1 MRSVIFTF
9 TTHNHQPLGNFDYVF
24 EEAYAKS
31 YRPFFELASQY
42 PIRFAT
48 HFSGILLDWIE
59 SHHPEH
65 IERLRAMVARG
76 QLEMISGGFFE
87 PILAVIPPHDQQAQ
101 IALLTER
108 IERLFGQ
115 AGSSPWRA
123 PLGMW
128 LAERVWE
135 EPLAS
140 VLHDAGMRY
149 VLLDDTHFL
158 QAGLREEDLSGYYVT
173 EDLGKTL
180 AVFPISKALRY
191 TIPFVPVDET
201 LRVLRDMASEAGSN
215 IVSFADDGEKFGV
228 WPATY
233 DRVYGTSDRDGW
245 LEEFFRKLAEN
256 AAWIRMMQPGE
267 VLDALPPKGR
277 IYLPNASY
285 AEMNEWAL
293 PTAETTR
300 KYEDFL
306 GRLEALPHAQES
318 KTDLAFVRGGYWR
331 NFLAKYPEINHL
343 HKHMLRTSARC
354 AAARARGLDITK
366 AERELLA
373 SQCNDPYWHG
383 VFGGA
388 YLPNLRDA
396 NFSALV
402 RADRRLDE
410 AEQLSGVRME
420 ARDVDCDGADE
431 IVLESRELL
440 LFVKPSLGGMI
451 AEIDFKGVANDPRS
465 FNAMNIMSRR
475 EEAYHRKLKHAAQN
489 SARTDGTKSI
499 HDMIEAK
506 EPGLD
511 KLLIY
516 DAYRRGSLIEHFFA
530 PGVTA
535 DDLRINRYEE
545 LGDFV
550 TSACDWSYT
559 DAEHKLTLSRSGT
572 VTLHGRKHHV
582 KVEKALT
589 MEGGH
594 IIVIYRLTNESDE
607 PVRLCFASEWAFSLL
622 APVAPDRYFEANG
635 VRLAEAQMNST
646 GSVIGGHLKM
656 VDEYLGLAI
665 ALEAPKASEII
676 RFPLES
682 VSTSEAGFERI
693 YQGSILMPV
702 WTLDLPADGEWETR
716 MTVAITNYE

>member
-24 EEAYAKS
+24 EAAYEKS
-31 YRPFFELASQY
+31 YRPFFELASRF

-59 SHHPEH
+59 IHHPEH

-108 IERLFGQ
+108 IKRLFGTTPQ
-115 AGSSPWRA
+115 GI
-123 PLGMW
+123 W

-158 QAGLREEDLSGYYVT
+158 HAGLRESDLTGYYLT

-300 KYEDFL
+300 EYEDFL
-306 GRLEALPHAQES
+306 GRLKALPHAQES

-354 AAARARGLDITK
+354 ATARAQGMDVAE

-383 VFGGA
+383 IFGGA
-388 YLPNLRDA
+388 YLPNLRHA
-396 NFSALV
+396 NYSALV
-402 RADRRLDE
+402 TADRLLDV

-420 ARDVDCDGADE
+420 ARDMDCDGADE
-431 IVLESRELL
+431 IVLESKELS

-451 AEIDFKGVANDPRS
+451 AEIDFKGIGDEPRA
-465 FNAMNIMSRR
+465 FNAMNIISRR
-475 EEAYHRKLKHAAQN
+475 EEAYHRKLTQAGHPGEG
-489 SARTDGTKSI
+489 GTKSI

-506 EPGLD
+506 EPGLE

-530 PGVTA
+530 PGITA
-535 DDLRINRYEE
+535 DDLRTNRYEE

-550 TSACDWSYT
+550 TSACDWSYM
-559 DAEHKLTLSRSGT
+559 EGKKELLLSRSGI
-572 VTLHGRKHHV
+572 VKVHGRAHRIHV
-582 KVEKALT
+582 AKAFA
-589 MEGGH
+589 MEGGQL
-594 IIVIYRLTNESDE
+594 IVTYRLTNESDE
-607 PVRLCFASEWAFSLL
+607 LVRLCFASEWAFSLL
-622 APVAPDRYFEANG
+622 APVAPDRYFESNG

-665 ALEAPKASEII
+665 GLHAPDASEII
-676 RFPLES
+676 RYPLES

-693 YQGSILMPV
+693 YQGSIVLPV
-702 WTLDLPADGEWETR
+702 WAVELAASGEWQTE
-716 MTVAITNYE
+716 MTVGITNDELP